1 MLTDAEIEAL
11 IARLATRARP
21 HRIIVFGS
29 YAKGTA
35 TATSDLDLLVIR
47 DTDRPM
53 AQRADDLTP
62 ICNGYLIPIDLHVYT
77 PEEVRE
83 YSKEDYHFLQT
94 VVLTGKVV
102 YDASPGAVRTGFS

>member
-1 MLTDAEIEAL
+1 VFTDAEIDTL
-11 IARLATRARP
+11 VGRLAARARP

-35 TATSDLDLLVIR
+35 TATSDLDLLVVR
-47 DTDRPM
+47 ETDRPM

-94 VVLTGKVV
+94 VVRTGKVV
-102 YDASPGAVRTGFS
+102 YDASPGPARA